1 MTPLRDGPASRGSS
15 HSRLGTE
22 KKRMYIFYNMILVV
36 ATLALFPYILFK
48 LVTVPKYRGGISQKL
63 GRLRKGVMKV
73 IKGSRPIWVHAVSVG
88 EVMAAHPL
96 IRELRKKYPGRKV
109 ILSTVTVTGN
119 YTARQRVPEA
129 DAVFYFPFDYPWVV
143 RRVIRGINPAIVLV
157 AETELWPNFFREL
170 KRVGIP
176 SALINGRISPHSYGN
191 YLKFKRFFTQVFD
204 NVTLFCMQSEEDAE
218 RIRDIGAAPGKV
230 MVTGNLKFDQKIPA
244 MQPNPVRIPPGC
256 KVITAGSTHRGEEA
270 ALLEVFSRLREKYPK
285 LLLIIAPRHP
295 ERFDEV
301 SGLINRS
308 GFDCKRR
315 TRLKGDIKDVLLL
328 DTIGELKAFYGVCD
342 IAFVGG
348 SLVKV
353 GGHNLLEPAAMKKPV
368 IFSRYMFNFK
378 EISEALISAGGGIMV
393 KDKEELYVQ
402 IDKLLSDQDYTK
414 RTGALAFKVIENNSG
429 AAKKTI
435 DSIGR
440 LIVDK

>member
-1 MTPLRDGPASRGSS
+1 
-15 HSRLGTE
+15 
-22 KKRMYIFYNMILVV
+22 MYVIYNIFLVV
-36 ATLALFPYILFK
+36 ATVFLSPVVLFK
-48 LVTVPKYRGGISQKL
+48 LITVPKYRGGLTQKL
-63 GRLRKGVMKV
+63 GRLRKSVMRV

-96 IRELRKKYPGRKV
+96 IRELKKKYPHRKL
-109 ILSTVTVTGN
+109 ILSTVTVTGHF
-119 YTARQRVPEA
+119 TASRRVPEA
-129 DAVFYFPFDYPWVV
+129 DAIFYFPFDYPCIV
-143 RRVIRGINPAIVLV
+143 RRVIKGINPEIVLV

-170 KRVGIP
+170 KRQGIP
-176 SALINGRISPHSYGN
+176 AAVINGRISPHSYKN
-191 YLKFKRFFTQVFD
+191 YQKFRKFFGMVFD
-204 NVTLFCMQSEEDAE
+204 QVTLFCMQSEEDAQ
-218 RIRDIGAAPGKV
+218 RIKDIGADPGKV
-230 MVTGNLKFDQKIPA
+230 MVTGNLKFDQKIQGA
-244 MQPNPVRIPPGC
+244 QANPVAISAGR

-301 SGLINRS
+301 EGVINS
-308 GFDCKRR
+308 AGYECQRR
-315 TRLKGDIKDVLLL
+315 TSLRGPVKDVLLL
-328 DTIGELKAFYGVCD
+328 DTIGELRSFYAMCD

-378 EISEALISAGGGIMV
+378 EISEALISSGGGIMV
-393 KDKEELYVQ
+393 KDKGELYAELNA
-402 IDKLLSDQDYTK
+402 LLADGDRAKSMGE
-414 RTGALAFKVIENNSG
+414 RAFRVIESNAG

-435 DSIGR
+435 EAISR
-440 LIVDK
+440 LIVAH